1 MNTLFFC
8 QIFINLLSYFL
19 VLCDIISTGGVFYMR
34 VSISK
39 SKNCEFVYIIKDFYS
54 KGSRT
59 TKIYEKLG
67 KVNELCAQKNM
78 TRDELLAWA
87 KDYAKQ
93 LTEKEKDE
101 SLDKIIPL
109 SPKKIIDMDSN
120 RKLNCG
126 YLFLQDIYYKLR
138 MDNICRN
145 IKSKHNFEYDIN
157 SILSDLI
164 YSRIIYP
171 SSKLSSFEHSFS
183 FLEKPNYRLHDVYR
197 ALSVLAYEND
207 YIQAELYKSSNFI
220 KNRNTSTLYY
230 DCTNYYFEI
239 EEDDDF
245 RKYGKSKEHRP
256 NPIVGMGL
264 MMDGDGIPLA
274 FDLFEGNKN
283 EQTTLKPL
291 EEKIIRDFSLSQFIY
306 CSDAGLASK
315 TNKKFNS
322 LNDRAYIITQS
333 LKKLKKDDREVAL
346 KHTGFLEI
354 GGSSKRINIDD
365 VDFSIESNR
374 NKLFYKE
381 IPLEKP
387 LEERLIVTY
396 SPKYAAYQK
405 SIREKQVQRAVKMI
419 QNNGKM
425 KKSRNNPN
433 DPARFIER
441 ITADENGEVAKDYYT
456 LNQESILEEEMY
468 DGFYAV
474 TTNLQDDDIGAI
486 LSISERRWQIEEC
499 FRIMKT
505 DFKARPVYL
514 QKEDRIK
521 AHFLTCFIS
530 LVIYRLLAYQLDNKY
545 TVTEI
550 LNTLR
555 DMEMVETQYNGY
567 IPAYKRT
574 KLTDDL
580 HEKFGFR
587 TDYEIIGTKKM
598 RNIIKNTK
606 KQ

>member
-1 MNTLFFC
+1 
-8 QIFINLLSYFL
+8 
-19 VLCDIISTGGVFYMR
+19 MR

-39 SKNCEFVYIIKDFYS
+39 SKNHEFIYIIKDFYS

-67 KVNELCAQKNM
+67 KVEDLCEQKNM
-78 TRDELLAWA
+78 SRDQLILWA
-87 KDYAKQ
+87 KDYAKA
-93 LTEKEKDE
+93 LTQKEHND

-109 SPKKIIDMDSN
+109 SPNKIIDLDLN
-120 RKLNCG
+120 RKFNCG
-126 YLFLQDIYYKLR
+126 YLFLQDIYYRLKL
-138 MDNICRN
+138 DNICRN
-145 IKSKHNFEYDIN
+145 IKNRHDFVYDIN

-164 YSRIIYP
+164 FSRIIYP

-183 FLEKPNYRLHDVYR
+183 FLEKPNYQLHDVYR

-207 YIQAELYKSSNFI
+207 YIQAELYKNSNFI

-239 EEDDDF
+239 EEDDDL
-245 RKYGKSKEHRP
+245 RKYGKGKEHRP

-274 FDLFEGNKN
+274 FDLFEGNRN

-291 EEKIIRDFSLSQFIY
+291 EEKIIKDFNLSRFIY

-315 TNKKFNS
+315 ANKKFNS
-322 LNDRAYIITQS
+322 LNDRAYVITQS
-333 LKKLKKDDREVAL
+333 LKKLKKDDRETAL
-346 KHTGFLEI
+346 KHTGFLEV
-354 GGSSKRINIDD
+354 GGGSKRINIDEI
-365 VDFSIESNR
+365 DFSIESNR
-374 NKLFYKE
+374 NKIYYKE
-381 IPLEKP
+381 IPLDKP
-387 LEERLIVTY
+387 IEERLIVTY

-405 SIREKQVQRAVKMI
+405 SIREKQVQRAMKMI
-419 QNNGKM
+419 QKNGKM
-425 KKSRNNPN
+425 KKNRNNPN
-433 DPARFIER
+433 DPARFIEK
-441 ITADENGEVAKDYYT
+441 IATDQDGKIVKDYYT
-456 LNQESILEEEMY
+456 LNEEAIFEESLY

-474 TTNLQDDDIGAI
+474 TTNLEDDDVGGI

-499 FRIMKT
+499 FRIMKS

-530 LVIYRLLAYQLDNKY
+530 LVIYRLLAYRLDNRY
-545 TVTEI
+545 TVSEI
-550 LNTLR
+550 LKTIR
-555 DMEMVETQYNGY
+555 DMEMVETQYNGF
-567 IPAYKRT
+567 IPAYRRT
-574 KLTDDL
+574 KITDDL
-580 HEKFGFR
+580 HENFGFR
-587 TDYEIIGTKKM
+587 TDYEIISSKKM